1 MARERWRPEPTTNTM
16 LVLLRDG
23 RRRVRHVVIGSALL
37 DVDWSVDLSL
47 LMPDSEAPSWC
58 ELFSHSPQEARR
70 AFRELVELGDVD
82 PDPADFKQ
90 EWFPPAVGLATVN
103 WLLYE
108 AAQPRSKV
116 RRLLGALATAE
127 LERIRGVLV
136 AAERERWDFHLVEV
150 REREGRRFA
159 GREIVVGPEN
169 NEMQQARSATARRR
183 GPRC

>member
-1 MARERWRPEPTTNTM
+1 MARERWRPAPTTNTM

-37 DVDWSVDLSL
+37 DVDWAAELSMQ
-47 LMPDSEAPSWC
+47 MPESEAPSLC
-58 ELFSHSPQEARR
+58 ELFSRTPREARR
-70 AFRELVELGDVD
+70 AFRELAELGDVD

-90 EWFPPAVGLATVN
+90 EWFPPAAGLATVH

-108 AAQPRSKV
+108 ATQPRSKV
-116 RRLLGALATAE
+116 RRLLGPLATGE
-127 LERIRGVLV
+127 LARIRGVLM
-136 AAERERWDFHLVEV
+136 AAARGCWDFHLVEV

-169 NEMQQARSATARRR
+169 NEMQQTAPARAMERRS
-183 GPRC
+183 

>member
-16 LVLLRDG
+16 LLLLRDA

-37 DVDWSVDLSL
+37 DVDWSADLSQ
-47 LMPDSEAPSWC
+47 LMPDSETPPLC
-58 ELFSHSPQEARR
+58 ELFSASPRAARR
-70 AFRELVELGDVD
+70 AFRELFELGDVD

-90 EWFPPAVGLATVN
+90 EWLPPAAGLTTVN

-116 RRLLGALATAE
+116 RRLLGALATGE

-136 AAERERWDFHLVEV
+136 AAERESWDFHLVEV

-169 NEMQQARSATARRR
+169 NEMQQTMSETASRR
-183 GPRC
+183 GHRC